1 MNLGL
6 KDKTALVL
14 GASRG
19 LGAAIASGLAAEGA
33 TVFAAARSVEK
44 IEAWANA
51 LPRGSGLVLPDW
63 LDLGSLKSVD
73 DLADRLL
80 AKDGVDIVI
89 NNTGGP
95 PPASAVEASRADWL
109 IQFEMMAANL
119 FHLTGR
125 LLPPMRARKWGR
137 IITLASS
144 GVEQPI
150 PRLALSN
157 GIRSAI
163 VGWSKTLAD
172 EVAADGVTVNVLLP
186 GRIHTQRVDELDAS
200 AAKRSE
206 RSLADIAAASAASI
220 PLGRYGRPE
229 EFADVAVFLAS
240 ERASYITGSKIR
252 VDGGAIRGI

>member
-1 MNLGL
+1 MRSNVCRVGITFIRNPRTLDFFDRGF
-6 KDKTALVL
+6 KDVVL
-14 GASRG
+14 
-19 LGAAIASGLAAEGA
+19 
-33 TVFAAARSVEK
+33 
-44 IEAWANA
+44 
-51 LPRGSGLVLPDW
+51 
-63 LDLGSLKSVD
+63 LGS
-73 DLADRLL
+73 DRLRT
-80 AKDGVDIVI
+80 KGGVDIVI

-125 LLPPMRARKWGR
+125 LLPPMRARRWGR
-137 IITLASS
+137 IITLTSS

-150 PRLALSN
+150 PRLAISN
-157 GIRSAI
+157 AVRSAI

-186 GRIHTQRVDELDAS
+186 GRIHTQRVDELDAN

-206 RSLADIAAASAASI
+206 RSPADIAAASAASI
-220 PLGRYGRPE
+220 PLGRYGRPD

-240 ERASYITGSKIR
+240 ERASYVTGSKIR